1 MSAKTVVQDIAVT
14 AELTQTTL
22 TGPAMAVMARDLLQA
37 YPVDSILSALD
48 RCRREISGKLTLK
61 AVIERLDDA
70 DGRPGANEAWSIALS
85 GFDETETIV
94 TNNEIAT
101 AMGIAKP
108 IMDSGDDVGA
118 RMAFRDAYERIV
130 REERAKGT
138 CVNWWPSLGTDT
150 HRRID
155 AVKEA
160 VDRGRLTSERAR
172 AYLPAPATPEELAKG
187 NAIAGLLTGQP
198 AQIPSDPEFRQQ
210 INKLLSQLK
219 SANTA

>member
-1 MSAKTVVQDIAVT
+1 MNAKTVVQAIAVT

-22 TGPAMAVMARDLLQA
+22 TGPAMAAMARDLLQS
-37 YPVDSILSALD
+37 YPVESILAALD

-61 AVIERLDDA
+61 SVIDRLDDA

-85 GFDETETIV
+85 GFDGSETIV
-94 TNNEIAT
+94 TNNEIAI
-101 AMGIAKP
+101 AMGVAKP

-138 CVNWWPSLGTDT
+138 KVTWWPSLGSDA

-155 AVKEA
+155 AIKEA
-160 VDRGRLTSERAR
+160 VDRGRLTHERAM
-172 AYLPAPATPEELAKG
+172 AYLPAPATPDELAKG
-187 NAIAGLLTGQP
+187 NAIAGLLTGQSVQTP
-198 AQIPSDPEFRQQ
+198 PDPEFRKQ

-219 SANTA
+219 SEKAA